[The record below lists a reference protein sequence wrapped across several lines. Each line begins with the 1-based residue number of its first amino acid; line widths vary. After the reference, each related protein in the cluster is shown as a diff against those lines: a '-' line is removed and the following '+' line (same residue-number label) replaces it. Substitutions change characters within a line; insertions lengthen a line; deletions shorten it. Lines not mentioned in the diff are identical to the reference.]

1 MEHQSL
7 IPSPNDDGKKQKK
20 GSPPLLVI
28 VSTALL
34 LLGLVF
40 YGGEYWGSHHRALG
54 DGPTSGD
61 LIPFGDPCTSSD
73 DCAIPPGWDHGFC
86 TVTNGKPGTCQS
98 GDIIP
103 VGDECPNQYN
113 VDKDRYADDHCAIPL
128 GLDHGV
134 CLGLRPWGFSFCQSG
149 QPGAVCI
156 DTFGDCVVPPG
167 LDHPVCRQ
175 GAPAD
180 GDYDG
185 GEGIIGKCQSGQPG
199 SFCGQTSD
207 CVIQTDLDPP
217 HAVCRGLDRRCQR

>member
-73 DCAIPPGWDHGFC
+73 DCAIPPGLKHG
-86 TVTNGKPGTCQS
+86 N
-98 GDIIP
+98 
-103 VGDECPNQYN
+103 
-113 VDKDRYADDHCAIPL
+113 CASKHRKGPFI
-128 GLDHGV
+128 
-134 CLGLRPWGFSFCQSG
+134 CQSG
-149 QPGAVCI
+149 QQDALC
-156 DTFGDCVVPPG
+156 DQTSDCVVPPG
-167 LDHPVCRQ
+167 LEHGVCRDYSCQ
-175 GAPAD
+175 MGKSGAL
-180 GDYDG
+180 
-185 GEGIIGKCQSGQPG
+185 
-199 SFCGQTSD
+199 CGQTSD
-207 CVIQTDLDPP
+207 CVVQTGLTPP
-217 HAVCRGLDRRCQR
+217 HAVCRNGKCQQ